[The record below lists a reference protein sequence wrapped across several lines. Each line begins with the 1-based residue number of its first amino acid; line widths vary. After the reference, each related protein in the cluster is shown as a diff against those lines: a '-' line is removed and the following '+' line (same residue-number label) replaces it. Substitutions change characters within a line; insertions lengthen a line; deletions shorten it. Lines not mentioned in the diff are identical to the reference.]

1 MLRSISVGWR
11 GRCGSKRGSAT
22 GAAIR
27 QSCSVLSA
35 QRAQIL
41 HRHTFS
47 SSAYTHTTEASRSP
61 EPSQSGPI
69 SSHKQVVDHVCD
81 VCIVGGGTVGTA
93 LACALASTSAA
104 ADLRISLIEAGDLL
118 RPANLE
124 PNHFSNRVSSL
135 TPGSIEFLKSVG
147 VWDLIPLERKR
158 PYTRM
163 HVWDAVGEGSLT
175 FDASTTSTIGDSIAT
190 IVENTVLQHALVQ
203 RLQQFA
209 GNGRITI
216 HNRAKV
222 RDITAEDGLHAESF
236 SWPILELEE
245 GKTIQTRLL
254 VGADGGNSRV
264 RQFAGIESLGWD
276 YQQMGLVATLKL
288 DPSSLPNGKN
298 DTAWQRFLPTG
309 PVALLPLNEEYSSLV
324 WSTTPTLAKHLCSL
338 PPATFVEILNAA
350 TTSTWPDVQFLIA
363 QTMDPESTVDLK
375 EERMWGL
382 ERNAK
387 FGDGEQS
394 GLLPPTVAGVAE
406 GSRAP
411 FPLKLRNA
419 EEYVRSRVAL
429 IGDAA
434 HTVHPLAGQGLNLGI
449 ADAQALANTIKSG
462 LEVGQDI
469 GHIHLLESTCRPATY
484 PIWP

>member
-11 GRCGSKRGSAT
+11 GSTLRTESSDPPSPYIFKFRIHT
-22 GAAIR
+22 YDR
-27 QSCSVLSA
+27 SVKV
-35 QRAQIL
+35 
-41 HRHTFS
+41 
-47 SSAYTHTTEASRSP
+47 
-61 EPSQSGPI
+61 SGTVSVRPNLI
-69 SSHKQVVDHVCD
+69 TQAVVDHVCD

-93 LACALASTSAA
+93 LACALGKETSHTG
-104 ADLRISLIEAGDLL
+104 ISLIEAGDLL

-124 PNHFSNRVSSL
+124 PNHFSNR
-135 TPGSIEFLKSVG
+135 FLKSVG

-163 HVWDAVGEGSLT
+163 HVWDA
-175 FDASTTSTIGDSIAT
+175 
-190 IVENTVLQHALVQ
+190 HALVQ

-254 VGADGGNSRV
+254 VGADGGNS
-264 RQFAGIESLGWD
+264 AGS
-276 YQQMGLVATLKL
+276 T
-288 DPSSLPNGKN
+288 
-298 DTAWQRFLPTG
+298 
-309 PVALLPLNEEYSSLV
+309 LNEEYSSLV

-469 GHIHLLESTCRPATY
+469 GHIHLLEKYMQARYVPNLAMMKGVDAIGRIFGTESHVLGEVRRLGMKAIDNIAPLKAR
-484 PIWP
+484 IMDFASRSVV